1 MIDKQISIFS
11 EVLQLNSGSAIGD
24 RLKTPRT
31 RLGLSR
37 KLRHGRASASSSD
50 AVLGAALAGRG
61 EIQFDP
67 EAGNAGA
74 HRASA
79 TRHHRRSRRRHIT
92 VFNWRL
98 NFHRI
103 LPYIEAANFH
113 GGREGN
119 GCRRIL

>member
-1 MIDKQISIFS
+1 MIDGQISIFS
-11 EVLQLNSGSAIGD
+11 EVLQLNSGSAIGG
-24 RLKTPRT
+24 RLNASRT
-31 RLGLSR
+31 ELD
-37 KLRHGRASASSSD
+37 HGNSPSWPASASRSD

-67 EAGNAGA
+67 KAGNAGA
-74 HRASA
+74 HHTSA
-79 TRHHRRSRRRHIT
+79 TRHHRRSRRRHRT